1 MATVDTDMDPRRL
14 PSRFESRFGLEYAP
28 TSFLVRFGKRE
39 MLVCRDFRKRF
50 YPVNPIIECD
60 TGVQP
65 GHIEILLFGR
75 WLLILSKAQ

>member
-1 MATVDTDMDPRRL
+1 MATINSGIGSRL
-14 PSRFESRFGLEYAP
+14 DSRFDSRFGLEYAP

-50 YPVNPIIECD
+50 YAVNPIIECD

-65 GHIEILLFGR
+65 GHIEVLLFGR
-75 WLLILSKAQ
+75 WLLILSKAH